1 MAEADR
7 LAKLLVEKAVELPKL
22 QTAIKGYSAKLA
34 ELKET
39 LAQQLADLKPLKATS
54 AKATARYNKVK
65 AEYDEVVRKETLARQ
80 KAEIER
86 RGGTA
91 VEVRDESGKVVEYK
105 GIFPQS
111 APKKLS
117 TPVVYRGLSVYKSAE
132 SQLPS
137 TGTAENAM
145 LPMICLALAGVGMMG
160 LKKKEEE
167 EE

>member
-1 MAEADR
+1 M
-7 LAKLLVEKAVELPKL
+7 AKLLVEKAVELPKL
-22 QTAIKGYSAKLA
+22 QTAIKGYSAK
-34 ELKET
+34 
-39 LAQQLADLKPLKATS
+39 LADLKPLKATS